1 MNISSY
7 IDMSDTKKRFALNM
21 PEGTGLLAYL
31 GKGEKGP
38 APSRKAG
45 VKDIWELRVRDGHLT
60 VPAGLEKKLGLAPGS
75 RLEVILNNGRA
86 EILPNIHSLN
96 RLYIEPTSRCN
107 LTCRT
112 CIRNTWEEPAG
123 DMDAGTFERLV
134 GQLGRFPHLETV
146 MFGGFGEPTAHPRIL
161 DMLKGVKA
169 LGLRAEMTT
178 NATLLDDALVEG
190 LLREGLDT
198 LWISLDGTTEES
210 FESIRAGASLP
221 RVLENIDRLA
231 RRNGRDGRAIEI
243 GIAFVVMKTN
253 LPDVKHLDR
262 LARSVGARRILVSH
276 VLPYSEAMEKEMLCL
291 QTLTLETFT
300 FAPGK
305 TELSLPRID
314 VNNTTKDTLFGLLQ
328 GFENLTFMGNRVA
341 VDARR
346 CRFVH
351 ERASFVRWD
360 GEVSPCMGLL
370 HSHKTYLYGLERRV
384 RSHAFGNVG
393 RGDLFDIWNSKAYA
407 DFRDK
412 VKAFDFSPC
421 HVCGGCSLLE
431 KNEEDCYG
439 NTFPACGGCLWAQGI
454 IQCP

>member
-1 MNISSY
+1 MV
-7 IDMSDTKKRFALNM
+7 KKKFALSM
-21 PEGTGLLAYL
+21 PEGSGLLAYL
-31 GKGEKGP
+31 EKGEKSLLRRERASGRSVNEIRVDGGKLVI
-38 APSRKAG
+38 PS
-45 VKDIWELRVRDGHLT
+45 E
-60 VPAGLEKKLGLAPGS
+60 LEKKLGLSPGA
-75 RLEVILNNGRA
+75 RLEIVFDGGRA

-96 RLYIEPTSRCN
+96 RLYVEPTSRCN

-112 CIRNTWEEPAG
+112 CIRNTWNEPMG
-123 DMDAGTFERLV
+123 DMDMAVFERLV
-134 GQLGRFPHLETV
+134 SKLGRFPHLESV

-161 DMLKGVKA
+161 DMVRAVRA

-190 LLREGLDT
+190 LLRERLDT

-210 FESIRAGASLP
+210 FAAVRPGAGLA
-221 RVLENIDRLA
+221 RVLENLDRLA
-231 RRNGRDGRAIEI
+231 RRNGREGHEIEI

-253 LPDVKHLDR
+253 LADVKHLDR
-262 LARSVGARRILVSH
+262 LARSVGARRIIVSH

-305 TELSLPRID
+305 TELSLPRLD
-314 VNNTTKDTLFGLLQ
+314 VNNATKETLFSLFQ
-328 GFENLTFMGNRVA
+328 GFENLTLMGNRVA

-351 ERASFVRWD
+351 DRTAFVRWD
-360 GEVSPCMGLL
+360 GRVAPCMGLL
-370 HSHKTYLYGLERRV
+370 HSHKTYLYGLERQV
-384 RSHAFGNVG
+384 RSHAFGDM
-393 RGDLFDIWNSKAYA
+393 RTEDLYDIWNSKAYA

-439 NTFPACGGCLWAQGI
+439 NAFPACGGCLWAQGI

>member
-1 MNISSY
+1 M
-7 IDMSDTKKRFALNM
+7 TEKKSVSNV
-21 PEGTGLLAYL
+21 PEAPRLLTYL
-31 GKGEKGP
+31 EKGEWSAASGRRA
-38 APSRKAG
+38 AP
-45 VKDIWELRVRDGHLT
+45 KDVHSLRVENGALA
-60 VPAGLEKKLGLAPGS
+60 VPPELEKKLGLEPGA
-75 RLEVILNNGRA
+75 RLEIVFNGARA
-86 EILPNIHSLN
+86 EVLPNIHSLH

-107 LTCRT
+107 LACRT
-112 CIRNTWEEPAG
+112 CIRNTWDEPTG
-123 DMDAGTFERLV
+123 DMDAETFDRLV
-134 GQLGRFPHLETV
+134 GGLRRFPHLETV

-161 DMLKGVKA
+161 DMVRAVKS

-178 NATLLDDALVEG
+178 NATLLDDALIEG
-190 LLREGLDT
+190 LLRERLDM

-210 FESIRAGASLP
+210 FDSIRAGASLS
-221 RVLENIDRLA
+221 RVMENVDRLA
-231 RRNGRDGRAIEI
+231 RRNGRDGHAIEI

-253 LPDVKHLDR
+253 LGDVKHLDR

-314 VNNTTKDTLFGLLQ
+314 VNNTTKETLFSLLQ

-351 ERASFVRWD
+351 GRTAFVRRD
-360 GEVSPCMGLL
+360 GRVAPCMGLL
-370 HSHKTYLYGLERRV
+370 HSHRTFLYGLERKV
-384 RSHAFGNVG
+384 RAHDFGDV
-393 RGDLFDIWNSKAYA
+393 RTGDLFEIWNSPAYTA
-407 DFRDK
+407 FRDK

-439 NTFPACGGCLWAQGI
+439 SDFPACGGCLWAQGI

>member
-1 MNISSY
+1 MV
-7 IDMSDTKKRFALNM
+7 TEKFALSM
-21 PEGTGLLAYL
+21 PEGTGLLVYL
-31 GKGEKGP
+31 EKGEKGLMH
-38 APSRKAG
+38 K
-45 VKDIWELRVRDGHLT
+45 ERDPGRSVHEVHVEDGKLV
-60 VPAGLEKKLGLAPGS
+60 VPAELEKKLGLAPGA
-75 RLEVILNNGRA
+75 RLEIVFERGRA
-86 EILPNIHSLN
+86 EVLPNIHSLN

-107 LTCRT
+107 LACRT
-112 CIRNTWEEPAG
+112 CIRNTWSEPTG
-123 DMDAGTFERLV
+123 DMDMGGFERLV
-134 GQLGRFPHLETV
+134 SGLGRFPHLESV

-161 DMLKGVKA
+161 DMIRAVKS

-190 LLREGLDT
+190 LLRERLDT

-210 FESIRAGASLP
+210 FTAVRPGAGLA
-221 RVLENIDRLA
+221 RVLDNVERLA
-231 RRNGRDGRAIEI
+231 RRNGRDGHEIEI

-253 LPDVKHLDR
+253 LRDVKHLDR
-262 LARSVGARRILVSH
+262 LARSVGARRIIVSH

-314 VNNTTKDTLFGLLQ
+314 VNDTTKDTLFSLFQ

-351 ERASFVRWD
+351 DRTAFVRWD
-360 GEVSPCMGLL
+360 GRVAPCMGLL

-384 RSHAFGNVG
+384 RAHTFGSVIET
-393 RGDLFDIWNSKAYA
+393 DLFGIWNSKEYA
-407 DFRDK
+407 EFRDK
-412 VKAFDFSPC
+412 IKAFDFSPC

-439 NTFPACGGCLWAQGI
+439 NDFPACGGCLWAQGI

>member
-1 MNISSY
+1 MNE
-7 IDMSDTKKRFALNM
+7 KKFALNM
-21 PEGTGLLAYL
+21 AEGTGLLSYL
-31 GKGEKGP
+31 EKGEKGLLREP
-38 APSRKAG
+38 GASVRT
-45 VKDIWELRVRDGHLT
+45 VYELRVGEDGLA
-60 VPAGLEKKLGLAPGS
+60 VPPELEKKLGLVPG
-75 RLEVILNNGRA
+75 GRIEIVVDRGRV

-107 LTCRT
+107 LSCKT
-112 CIRNTWEEPAG
+112 CIRNTWDEPMG
-123 DMDAGTFERLV
+123 DMDMDVFDRLA
-134 GQLGRFPHLETV
+134 GQLRRFPHLETV
-146 MFGGFGEPTAHPRIL
+146 MFGGFGEPTAHPRIV
-161 DMLKGVKA
+161 DMIGAVKA

-178 NATLLDDALVEG
+178 NATLLDDALVDG
-190 LLREGLDT
+190 LLRERLDM

-210 FESIRAGASLP
+210 FETIRAGASLS
-221 RVLENIDRLA
+221 RVLENLDRLA
-231 RRNGRDGRAIEI
+231 RRNGREGHRIEI
-243 GIAFVVMKTN
+243 GLAFVVMKTN
-253 LPDVKHLDR
+253 LGDVKHLDR

-300 FAPGK
+300 FASGK

-314 VNNTTKDTLFGLLQ
+314 VNNTTKETLFSLFQ
-328 GFENLTFMGNRVA
+328 GFENLTFMGNRIA

-351 ERASFVRWD
+351 ERSTFVRWD

-384 RSHAFGNVG
+384 RSHDFGDV
-393 RGDLFDIWNSKAYA
+393 RTGDLYDVWNSKAYT
-407 DFRDK
+407 DFREK
-412 VKAFDFSPC
+412 VKAFDYSPC

-439 NTFPACGGCLWAQGI
+439 NAFPACGGCLWAQGI

>member
-1 MNISSY
+1 
-7 IDMSDTKKRFALNM
+7 MSEKEFGLNM
-21 PEGTGLLAYL
+21 PEGTGLMAYL
-31 GKGEKGP
+31 EKGEK
-38 APSRKAG
+38 ALLRERKEGESCHFLLKAEEG
-45 VKDIWELRVRDGHLT
+45 RLV
-60 VPAGLEKKLGLAPGS
+60 VPPELEKKLGLEPGS
-75 RLEVILNNGRA
+75 SIEVTADHGRLEIQ
-86 EILPNIHSLN
+86 PNIHSLN

-107 LTCRT
+107 LACRT
-112 CIRNTWEEPAG
+112 CIRNIWDEPMG
-123 DMDAGTFERLV
+123 DMEWPVFERLAAEIPH
-134 GQLGRFPHLETV
+134 FPHLESV
-146 MFGGFGEPTAHPRIL
+146 MFGGFGEPTAHPRLL
-161 DMLKGVKA
+161 DMVRAVKS

-178 NATLLDDALVEG
+178 NATTLDDALVEG
-190 LLREGLDT
+190 LLRERLNT
-198 LWISLDGTTEES
+198 LWISLDGATEES
-210 FESIRAGASLP
+210 FEAIRTGASLS
-221 RVLENIDRLA
+221 RVLDNIDRLG
-231 RRNGRDGRAIEI
+231 RLNGRDGHSIDI

-253 LPDVKHLDR
+253 LGDVKHLDR

-305 TELSLPRID
+305 TELSLPRLD
-314 VNNTTKDTLFGLLQ
+314 VNNTTKDALFSLFQ
-328 GFENLTFMGNRVA
+328 GFENLTLMGNRIA

-351 ERASFVRWD
+351 DRTSFVRWD

-384 RSHAFGNVG
+384 RRHSFGNV
-393 RGDLFDIWNSKAYA
+393 RENDLSAIWNSKAYG
-407 DFRDK
+407 DFRER

-431 KNEEDCYG
+431 TNEEDCYG
-439 NTFPACGGCLWAQGI
+439 NTFPACGGCLWAQGV

>member
-1 MNISSY
+1 
-7 IDMSDTKKRFALNM
+7 MSEKKYALNM
-21 PEGTGLLAYL
+21 PEGTGLMAYL
-31 GKGEKGP
+31 EKGEKAFQRGGP
-38 APSRKAG
+38 AAHKAVYPLEVEAG
-45 VKDIWELRVRDGHLT
+45 KLV
-60 VPAGLEKKLGLAPGS
+60 VPPELEKKLGLSPGA
-75 RLEVILNNGRA
+75 RLEVVSDHGRF

-107 LTCRT
+107 LSCRT
-112 CIRNTWEEPAG
+112 CIRNTWDEPMG
-123 DMDAGTFERLV
+123 DMDMDVFERLV
-134 GQLGRFPHLETV
+134 GQLGRFPHLESV

-161 DMLKGVKA
+161 DMVRAVKA
-169 LGLRAEMTT
+169 SGLKAEMTT

-190 LLREGLDT
+190 LLGERLDT

-210 FESIRAGASLP
+210 FETIRAGASFPL
-221 RVLENIDRLA
+221 VLENVERLG
-231 RRNGRDGRAIEI
+231 RRNGRDGHAIEI

-253 LPDVKHLDR
+253 LGDVKHLDR

-314 VNNTTKDTLFGLLQ
+314 VNNTTKETLFSLLQ

-351 ERASFVRWD
+351 ERTSFVRWD
-360 GEVSPCMGLL
+360 GRVSPCMGLL
-370 HSHKTYLYGLERRV
+370 HSHRTYLYGLERKV
-384 RSHAFGNVG
+384 RAHDFGDV
-393 RGDLFDIWNSKAYA
+393 RTGDLFEIWNSPAYTA
-407 DFRDK
+407 FRDK

-439 NTFPACGGCLWAQGI
+439 NDFPACGGCLWAQGI

>member
-1 MNISSY
+1 MTGN
-7 IDMSDTKKRFALNM
+7 TKKRSALSM
-21 PEGTGLLAYL
+21 PEGTELLSYL

-38 APSRKAG
+38 APVRKSAA
-45 VKDIWELRVRDGHLT
+45 KDTWELHVDDGHL
-60 VPAGLEKKLGLAPGS
+60 VFPAGLEKKLGLALGS
-75 RLEVILNNGRA
+75 RLEVVLNNGRA

-96 RLYIEPTSRCN
+96 RLYMEPTSRCN
-107 LTCRT
+107 LACRT

-123 DMDAGTFERLV
+123 DMDAETFARLA
-134 GQLGRFPHLETV
+134 GQLDRFPHLETV

-161 DMLKGVKA
+161 DMVKAVKA
-169 LGLRAEMTT
+169 LDLRAEMTT
-178 NATLLDDALVEG
+178 NATLLDDELVAG
-190 LLREGLDT
+190 LLRERLDT

-210 FESIRAGASLP
+210 FETIRAGASLP
-221 RVLENIDRLA
+221 RVLENVDRLA
-231 RRNGRDGRAIEI
+231 RRNGRDGHTIEI

-253 LPDVKHLDR
+253 LQDVKHLDR

-314 VNNTTKDTLFGLLQ
+314 VNNTTKDTLFSLLQ

-384 RSHAFGNVG
+384 RSQSFGNL
-393 RGDLFDIWNSKAYA
+393 REGDLFDIWNSKAYA

-439 NTFPACGGCLWAQGI
+439 NAFPACGGCLWAQGI

>member
-1 MNISSY
+1 MTEK
-7 IDMSDTKKRFALNM
+7 DKFALNM
-21 PEGTGLLAYL
+21 PEGTGLLPHIE
-31 GKGEKGP
+31 KGERLP
-38 APSRKAG
+38 AFVRKNPP
-45 VKDIWELRVRDGHLT
+45 KDVFELRVENGRLL
-60 VPAGLEKKLGLAPGS
+60 VPSGLEKKLGLAPGS
-75 RLEVILNNGRA
+75 RLDIVMTNGRA
-86 EILPNIHSLN
+86 EIVPNIHSLN

-107 LTCRT
+107 LACRT
-112 CIRNTWEEPAG
+112 CIRNTWEEPTG
-123 DMDAGTFERLV
+123 DMDMGIFERLA

-161 DMLKGVKA
+161 DMVRAVKA
-169 LGLRAEMTT
+169 LGLAAEMTT
-178 NATLLDDALVEG
+178 NATLLDDALIDG

-198 LWISLDGTTEES
+198 LWVSLDGTTEES
-210 FESIRAGASLP
+210 FEAIRAGASLP
-221 RVLENIDRLA
+221 RVLENIERLG
-231 RRNGRDGRAIEI
+231 RRNGRGGCTIEI

-253 LPDVKHLDR
+253 LGDVKHLDR

-314 VNNTTKDTLFGLLQ
+314 VNNTTKDTLFSLLQ

-346 CRFVH
+346 CRFVND
-351 ERASFVRWD
+351 RTSFVRWD
-360 GEVSPCMGLL
+360 GQVSPCMGLL
-370 HSHKTYLYGLERRV
+370 HDHKTYLYGLERRV
-384 RSHAFGNVG
+384 RSHAFGDV
-393 RGDLFDIWNSKAYA
+393 RTGDLFDIWSSRDYA
-407 DFRDK
+407 DFREK

-439 NTFPACGGCLWAQGI
+439 STFPACGGCLWAQGI

>member
-1 MNISSY
+1 
-7 IDMSDTKKRFALNM
+7 MSEKKYALNM
-21 PEGTGLLAYL
+21 PEGTGLMAYL
-31 GKGEKGP
+31 EKGEKGLAAEP
-38 APSRKAG
+38 RPRAKPSMSS
-45 VKDIWELRVRDGHLT
+45 RVEKGKLV
-60 VPAGLEKKLGLAPGS
+60 VPPELEKKLGLDAGA
-75 RLEVILNNGRA
+75 RLEVVFDGGRA

-107 LTCRT
+107 LACRT
-112 CIRNTWEEPAG
+112 CIRNTWNEPMG
-123 DMDAGTFERLV
+123 DMDPETFGLLV
-134 GQLGRFPHLETV
+134 GQLARFPHLESV

-161 DMLKGVKA
+161 DMIRAVKA
-169 LGLRAEMTT
+169 LGLRVEMTT
-178 NATLLDDALVEG
+178 NATLLDDALIEG
-190 LLREGLDT
+190 LLRERLDT

-210 FESIRAGASLP
+210 FDSIRAGANLG
-221 RVLENIDRLA
+221 RVMENVERLA
-231 RRNGRDGRAIEI
+231 RRNGRDGHAIEI

-253 LPDVKHLDR
+253 LGDVKHLDR

-314 VNNTTKDTLFGLLQ
+314 VNNTTKETLFSLLQ

-351 ERASFVRWD
+351 ERTSFVRWD
-360 GEVSPCMGLL
+360 GRVAPCMGLL
-370 HSHKTYLYGLERRV
+370 HSHRTFLYGLERQV
-384 RSHAFGNVG
+384 RAHDFGDA
-393 RGDLFDIWNSKAYA
+393 RTGDLLEIWDSPAYTA
-407 DFRDK
+407 FRDK

-439 NTFPACGGCLWAQGI
+439 SEFPACGGCLWAQGI

>member
-1 MNISSY
+1 
-7 IDMSDTKKRFALNM
+7 M
-21 PEGTGLLAYL
+21 PEGTGLMAHFE
-31 GKGEKGP
+31 KGEKGP
-38 APSRKAG
+38 LRSQVAPGQAVS
-45 VKDIWELRVRDGHLT
+45 ELLVEKGKLVFPPD
-60 VPAGLEKKLGLAPGS
+60 LEKKLGLEPGA
-75 RLEVILNNGRA
+75 RLEVVVKGGRA

-107 LTCRT
+107 LACRT
-112 CIRNTWEEPAG
+112 CIRNTWNEPMG
-123 DMDAGTFERLV
+123 DMAMGDFGRLV
-134 GQLGRFPHLETV
+134 AGLGRFPHLESV

-161 DMLKGVKA
+161 DMVRA
-169 LGLRAEMTT
+169 VRSLGLRAEMTT

-190 LLREGLDT
+190 LLRERLDA

-210 FESIRAGASLP
+210 FAAVRPGAGLAS
-221 RVLENIDRLA
+221 VLENVERLA
-231 RRNGRDGRAIEI
+231 KKNGREGHEIEI

-253 LPDVKHLDR
+253 LQDVKHLDR
-262 LARSVGARRILVSH
+262 LARSVGARRIVVSH

-314 VNNTTKDTLFGLLQ
+314 VNNTTKDMLFNLFQ

-351 ERASFVRWD
+351 DRTAFVRWD
-360 GEVSPCMGLL
+360 GKVSPCMGLL
-370 HSHKTYLYGLERRV
+370 HSHKTYLYGLERHV
-384 RSHAFGNVG
+384 KSHTFGDI
-393 RGDLFDIWNSKAYA
+393 RETEFFDIWNSKAYA
-407 DFRDK
+407 DFRNK
-412 VKAFDFSPC
+412 VRTFDFSPC

-431 KNEEDCYG
+431 NNREDCYG
-439 NTFPACGGCLWAQGI
+439 NAFPACGGCLWAQGI

>member
-1 MNISSY
+1 M
-7 IDMSDTKKRFALNM
+7 TEKKSAFSV
-21 PEGTGLLAYL
+21 PEATGLLTYL
-31 GKGEKGP
+31 EKGEWSAASGRRA
-38 APSRKAG
+38 AP
-45 VKDIWELRVRDGHLT
+45 KDVHALRVENGALV
-60 VPAGLEKKLGLAPGS
+60 VPPGLEKKLGLEPGA
-75 RLEVILNNGRA
+75 RLEIVFNGARA
-86 EILPNIHSLN
+86 EVLPNIHSLH

-107 LTCRT
+107 LACRT
-112 CIRNTWEEPAG
+112 CIRNTWDEPTG
-123 DMDAGTFERLV
+123 DMDAETFDRLA
-134 GQLGRFPHLETV
+134 GGLRRFPHLETI

-161 DMLKGVKA
+161 DMVRAVKS

-178 NATLLDDALVEG
+178 NATLLDDALVDG
-190 LLREGLDT
+190 LFRERLDT

-210 FESIRAGASLP
+210 FGAVRPGAGLA
-221 RVLENIDRLA
+221 RVLENVERLG
-231 RRNGRDGRAIEI
+231 RRNGRDGHRIEI

-253 LPDVKHLDR
+253 LEDVKHLDR

-314 VNNTTKDTLFGLLQ
+314 VNNMTKETLFSLFQ

-351 ERASFVRWD
+351 ERTSFVRWD
-360 GEVSPCMGLL
+360 GRVSPCMGLL
-370 HSHKTYLYGLERRV
+370 HSHRTFLYGLERRV
-384 RSHAFGNVG
+384 RAHDFGSV
-393 RGDLFDIWNSKAYA
+393 RTGDLLDIWGSPAYA
-407 DFRDK
+407 AFRDR

>member
-1 MNISSY
+1 M
-7 IDMSDTKKRFALNM
+7 IDKKKRFALNM

-38 APSRKAG
+38 APSRKGG
-45 VKDIWELRVRDGHLT
+45 VKDTWELRVEDGHLV

-75 RLEVILNNGRA
+75 RLEVVLNNGRA

-96 RLYIEPTSRCN
+96 RLYVEPTSRCN

-123 DMDAGTFERLV
+123 DMDAETFERLI

-161 DMLKGVKA
+161 EMIKAVKA

-190 LLREGLDT
+190 LLRERLDT

-210 FESIRAGASLP
+210 FETIRAGASLS

-231 RRNGRDGRAIEI
+231 RRNGRDGHTIEI

-314 VNNTTKDTLFGLLQ
+314 VNNTTKDTLFSLLQ

-351 ERASFVRWD
+351 ERVSFVRWD

-384 RSHAFGNVG
+384 RSHTFGNVS
-393 RGDLFDIWNSKAYA
+393 RGNLFDIWNSKAYA

-439 NTFPACGGCLWAQGI
+439 NAFPACGGCLWAQGI

>member
-1 MNISSY
+1 
-7 IDMSDTKKRFALNM
+7 MSDRKYLPNM
-21 PEGTGLLAYL
+21 PEGTGLMAYL
-31 GKGEKGP
+31 ENGVRRRARGSDRSVHEARVEAGKLVVPGE
-38 APSRKAG
+38 
-45 VKDIWELRVRDGHLT
+45 
-60 VPAGLEKKLGLAPGS
+60 LEKKLGLSLGG
-75 RLEVILNNGRA
+75 RLKIALEGGRI

-107 LTCRT
+107 LACRT
-112 CIRNTWEEPAG
+112 CIRNTWNEPMG
-123 DMDAGTFERLV
+123 DMDMGDFRRLV
-134 GQLGRFPHLETV
+134 AGLGRFPHLESV
-146 MFGGFGEPTAHPRIL
+146 MFGGFGEPTAHPDIL
-161 DMLKGVKA
+161 DMVRA
-169 LGLRAEMTT
+169 VRSLGLRAEMTT

-190 LLREGLDT
+190 LLRERLDT

-210 FESIRAGASLP
+210 FAAVRPGAGLAS
-221 RVLENIDRLA
+221 VLENVERLA
-231 RRNGRDGRAIEI
+231 EKNGREGHEIEI

-253 LPDVKHLDR
+253 LADIKHLDR
-262 LARSVGARRILVSH
+262 LARSVGARRIIVSH

-300 FAPGK
+300 SAPGK

-314 VNNTTKDTLFGLLQ
+314 VNNTTKETLFSLFQ

-351 ERASFVRWD
+351 DRAAFVRWD
-360 GEVSPCMGLL
+360 GRVAPCMGLL
-370 HSHKTYLYGLERRV
+370 HSHKTYLYGLERQV
-384 RSHAFGNVG
+384 RAHSFGGV
-393 RGDLFDIWNSKAYA
+393 REDDLFDIWSSKAYA

-412 VKAFDFSPC
+412 VDTFDFSPC

-439 NTFPACGGCLWAQGI
+439 NEFPACGGCLWAQGV

>member
-1 MNISSY
+1 
-7 IDMSDTKKRFALNM
+7 M

-31 GKGEKGP
+31 EKGERGP
-38 APSRKAG
+38 ADTLARSARAVHGLRFEEGRLIMPPGLDKA
-45 VKDIWELRVRDGHLT
+45 
-60 VPAGLEKKLGLAPGS
+60 LGLAPGA
-75 RLEVILNNGRA
+75 RLELVLERGRA

-96 RLYIEPTSRCN
+96 RLCLEPTSRCN
-107 LTCRT
+107 LSCRT
-112 CIRNTWEEPAG
+112 CIRNTWEGPMG
-123 DMDAGTFERLV
+123 DMHKTTFARV
-134 GQLGRFPHLETV
+134 AAAIPRFPHLETV
-146 MFGGFGEPTAHPRIL
+146 MFGGFGEPTVHPGLLGMIHE
-161 DMLKGVKA
+161 VKA
-169 LGLRAEMTT
+169 HGLRAEMTT
-178 NATLLDDALVEG
+178 NATLLDNALIEG
-190 LLREGLDT
+190 LLRERLDT

-210 FESIRAGASLP
+210 FETIREGASFP
-221 RVLENIDRLA
+221 RVLENVERLA
-231 RRNGRDGRAIEI
+231 RANRRKGREHEIEV

-253 LPDVKHLDR
+253 LPDVKYLDR

-314 VNNTTKDTLFGLLQ
+314 VNNTTKETLFSLLQ

-341 VDARR
+341 VDSRR

-351 ERASFVRWD
+351 DRTTFIRWD
-360 GEVSPCMGLL
+360 GKVSPCMGLL
-370 HSHKTYLYGLERRV
+370 HAHRTFLYGLERRV
-384 RSHAFGNVG
+384 RPHAFGDV
-393 RGDLFDIWNSKAYA
+393 RTDDLFEIWNSRAYV

-412 VKAFDFSPC
+412 VKGFDFSPC

-431 KNEEDCYG
+431 SNDEDCYG

>member
-1 MNISSY
+1 M
-7 IDMSDTKKRFALNM
+7 DKQKFALNM
-21 PEGTGLLAYL
+21 PEGTGLIAYL
-31 GKGEKGP
+31 EKGEKGILRRCG
-38 APSRKAG
+38 ASGRK
-45 VKDIWELRVRDGHLT
+45 VFRLT
-60 VPAGLEKKLGLAPGS
+60 VEDGRLIVPPALEKKLGLSPGAC
-75 RLEVILNNGRA
+75 LEVAVDHGRI
-86 EILPNIHSLN
+86 EIQPNIHSLN
-96 RLYIEPTSRCN
+96 RLYVEPTSRCN
-107 LTCRT
+107 LSCRT
-112 CIRNTWEEPAG
+112 CIRNTWDEPMG
-123 DMDAGTFERLV
+123 DMDMDVFERLAS
-134 GQLGRFPHLETV
+134 QLPRFPHLESV

-161 DMLKGVKA
+161 EMVRTIKA
-169 LGLRAEMTT
+169 LGLRVEMTT
-178 NATLLDDALVEG
+178 NATLLDDALIDG
-190 LLREGLDT
+190 LLRERLDT

-210 FESIRAGASLP
+210 FEAIREGASFPL
-221 RVLENIDRLA
+221 VLKNIGRLG
-231 RRNGRDGRAIEI
+231 RRNGRDGHTIEI

-314 VNNTTKDTLFGLLQ
+314 VNNTTKDTLFSLFQ

-351 ERASFVRWD
+351 ERASFVRWG

-384 RSHAFGNVG
+384 RSHSLGNV
-393 RGDLFDIWNSKAYA
+393 REGDLFDIWNSKAYA

>member
-1 MNISSY
+1 
-7 IDMSDTKKRFALNM
+7 MSEKKFALNM
-21 PEGTGLLAYL
+21 PEGTGLLDYL
-31 GKGEKGP
+31 EKGEKGP
-38 APSRKAG
+38 AGSRARPAR
-45 VKDIWELRVRDGHLT
+45 VVQELRYEDGRLI
-60 VPAGLEKKLGLAPGS
+60 VPADLEKTLGLAPGA
-75 RLEVILNNGRA
+75 RLQIVTDRGRV

-107 LTCRT
+107 LSCRT
-112 CIRNTWEEPAG
+112 CIRNTWDEPMG
-123 DMDAGTFERLV
+123 DMDETTFSRLA
-134 GQLGRFPHLETV
+134 GQLARFPHLETV

-161 DMLKGVKA
+161 AVLRAVKG

-178 NATLLDDALVEG
+178 NATLLDDALIDG
-190 LLREGLDT
+190 LLRERLDT

-210 FESIRAGASLP
+210 FESIREGASFP
-221 RVLENIDRLA
+221 RVLENIERLG
-231 RRNGRDGRAIEI
+231 RRNGRGGHAIEI

-253 LPDVKHLDR
+253 LADVKHLDR
-262 LARSVGARRILVSH
+262 LARSVGARRIIVSH

-300 FAPGK
+300 FASGK

-314 VNNTTKDTLFGLLQ
+314 VNNTTKETLFSLLQ

-341 VDARR
+341 VDSRR

-351 ERASFVRWD
+351 DRTSFVRWD
-360 GEVSPCMGLL
+360 GMVSPCMGLL
-370 HSHKTYLYGLERRV
+370 HSHRTFLYGLERRV
-384 RSHAFGNVG
+384 RPHAFGDV
-393 RGDLFDIWNSKAYA
+393 RTGDLYDIWNSKEYA
-407 DFRDK
+407 GFREK
-412 VKAFDFSPC
+412 VRAFDFSPC

-439 NTFPACGGCLWAQGI
+439 NAFPACGGCLWAQGI

>member
-7 IDMSDTKKRFALNM
+7 IDAMNETGSASSKLER
-21 PEGTGLLAYL
+21 PGLLAYL
-31 GKGEKGP
+31 EKGEWG
-38 APSRKAG
+38 AASRRAAAKDVHTLRFESG
-45 VKDIWELRVRDGHLT
+45 VLV
-60 VPAGLEKKLGLAPGS
+60 VPPGLEKKLGLDAGS
-75 RLEVILNNGRA
+75 CVEIVFNGGRA
-86 EILPNIHSLN
+86 EVLPNIHSLH
-96 RLYIEPTSRCN
+96 RLYVEPTSRCN
-107 LTCRT
+107 LACRT
-112 CIRNTWEEPAG
+112 CIRNTWDEPMG
-123 DMDAGTFERLV
+123 DMDAETFGHLA
-134 GQLGRFPHLETV
+134 GGLHRFPHLESV

-161 DMLKGVKA
+161 DMVRAVKA

-190 LLREGLDT
+190 LLRERLDA

-210 FESIRAGASLP
+210 FTAVRPGAGLA
-221 RVLENIDRLA
+221 RVLDNVERLA
-231 RRNGRDGRAIEI
+231 RRNGRDGHEIEI

-253 LPDVKHLDR
+253 LDDVKHLDR

-276 VLPYSEAMEKEMLCL
+276 VLPYSEAMEKQMLCL

-314 VNNTTKDTLFGLLQ
+314 VNSTTKDTLFRLFQ
-328 GFENLTFMGNRVA
+328 GFENLTLMGNRVA
-341 VDARR
+341 VDAQR

-351 ERASFVRWD
+351 DRTTFVRWD
-360 GEVSPCMGLL
+360 GRVNPCMGLL
-370 HSHKTYLYGLERRV
+370 HSHRTFLYGLERRV
-384 RSHAFGNVG
+384 RAHDFGDVHE
-393 RGDLFDIWNSKAYA
+393 RDLFDIWNSEAYA
-407 DFRDK
+407 RFRDK

-431 KNEEDCYG
+431 TNDEDCYG
-439 NTFPACGGCLWAQGI
+439 NDFPACGGCLWAQGI

>member
-1 MNISSY
+1 
-7 IDMSDTKKRFALNM
+7 MSEKKYALNM
-21 PEGTGLLAYL
+21 PEGTGLMTYL
-31 GKGEKGP
+31 EKGERAHLRGGP
-38 APSRKAG
+38 GASKAVYSLEVEAG
-45 VKDIWELRVRDGHLT
+45 RLI
-60 VPAGLEKKLGLAPGS
+60 VPPGLEKKLGLSPGA
-75 RLEVILNNGRA
+75 RLDVVSDHGRFD
-86 EILPNIHSLN
+86 IQPNIHSLN
-96 RLYIEPTSRCN
+96 RLYVEPTSRCN
-107 LTCRT
+107 LSCRT
-112 CIRNTWEEPAG
+112 CIRNTWDEPMG
-123 DMDAGTFERLV
+123 DMDMDAFERLV
-134 GQLGRFPHLETV
+134 GQLRRFPHLESV

-161 DMLKGVKA
+161 DMVRAVKA
-169 LGLRAEMTT
+169 AGLRAEMTT
-178 NATLLDDALVEG
+178 NATLLDDALVDG
-190 LLREGLDT
+190 LLRERLDT

-210 FESIRAGASLP
+210 FETVRPGAGLS
-221 RVLENIDRLA
+221 RVLDNVERLA
-231 RRNGRDGRAIEI
+231 GRNGRDGHAIEI

-253 LPDVKHLDR
+253 LRDVKHLDR

-314 VNNTTKDTLFGLLQ
+314 VNNTTKETLFSLLQ

-351 ERASFVRWD
+351 ERTSFVRWD
-360 GEVSPCMGLL
+360 GRVAPCMGLL
-370 HSHKTYLYGLERRV
+370 HSHRTFLYGLERKV
-384 RSHAFGNVG
+384 RAHDFGDV
-393 RGDLFDIWNSKAYA
+393 RTGDLFDIWNSPAYA
-407 DFRDK
+407 AFRDK

-439 NTFPACGGCLWAQGI
+439 SDFPACGGCLWAQGI